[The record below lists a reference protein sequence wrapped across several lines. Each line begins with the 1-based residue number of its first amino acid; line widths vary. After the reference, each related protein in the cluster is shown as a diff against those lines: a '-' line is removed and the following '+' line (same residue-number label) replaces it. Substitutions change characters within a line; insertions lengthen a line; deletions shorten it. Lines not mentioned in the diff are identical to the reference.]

1 MLRRATWTLSNL
13 CRGKPQPDF
22 AQVSPA
28 LPTLAL
34 LIFSKDE
41 EILTEACWALS
52 YLADGTND
60 KIQAVIESGV
70 VRRLVELLGHPSP
83 SVQTP
88 ALRAVGNIVTGDDLQ
103 TQIVINCGVLGSLLR
118 LLNSHKKSIRKHAC
132 WTISNISAGSREQ
145 VQQVIDAG
153 LIPPLIQRLGAAE
166 TDLSVIKEAAWAIS
180 NATSGGGPDQITDLV
195 SQQCIQP
202 LCDLLVAPDSRTVA
216 VVLTAVENILKVAA
230 LETVPEGAA
239 AYPGLWRARAEPRSL
254 IEALLPTP
262 MMRSVRLRKES

>member
-70 VRRLVELLGHPSP
+70 VRRVAELLGHASP
-83 SVQTP
+83 DVVTP
-88 ALRAVGNIVTGDDLQ
+88 ALRTVGCIVTGAELQVEPPTHKHTHAHLPPQHELTPPPPGRLQ
-103 TQIVINCGVLGSLLR
+103 TQIVINSGALGALLR
-118 LLNSHKKSIRKHAC
+118 LLNSHKKSTRKEAC
-132 WTISNISAGSREQ
+132 WTISNITAGNKDQ
-145 VQQVIDAG
+145 IQAVIEAG
-153 LIPPLIQRLGAAE
+153 LVPPLLQLLAKA
-166 TDLSVIKEAAWAIS
+166 DFPDVQKEAAWAIS
-180 NATSGGGPDQITDLV
+180 NATSGTPEQIMYLV
-195 SQQCIQP
+195 SQRCIRP
-202 LCDLLVAPDSRTVA
+202 LCDLLTVQDSRIVN
-216 VVLTAVENILKVAA
+216 VRGRDTAFPCAS
-230 LETVPEGAA
+230 EG
-239 AYPGLWRARAEPRSL
+239 PRHCLSL
-254 IEALLPTP
+254 
-262 MMRSVRLRKES
+262 RFCCHC